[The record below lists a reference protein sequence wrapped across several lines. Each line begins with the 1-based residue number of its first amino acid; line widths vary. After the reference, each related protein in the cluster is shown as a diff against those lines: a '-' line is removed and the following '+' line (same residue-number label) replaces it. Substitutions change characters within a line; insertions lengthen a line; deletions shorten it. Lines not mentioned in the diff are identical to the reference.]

1 MPKGDKLTKKQE
13 DFLKAYLKCLNPTQA
28 YREAYRNQG
37 MSDDACRV
45 EGNKL
50 LKHPTISLRIARAT
64 EKAVTKAALTV
75 ESILDELEEA
85 RQMAKLKENPSAMA
99 QASMGKA
106 KVGGL
111 IIEKKEVG
119 GVHAFKH
126 ASDEELDE
134 VIATEAEELLP
145 GSATTH

>member
-13 DFLKAYLKCLNPTQA
+13 AFVQAYLKCLNPTQA
-28 YREAYRNQG
+28 YRKSHDAKN

-50 LKHPTISLRIARAT
+50 VKHPTISLRIAKAT
-64 EKAVTKAALTV
+64 EKAITKAALTV
-75 ESILDELEEA
+75 ESILEELEEA

-111 IIEKKEVG
+111 IVEKKEVG

-126 ASDEELDE
+126 ATDEELDE
-134 VIATEAEELLP
+134 VIATEAVELLP
-145 GSATTH
+145 GSSATH